1 MTTESFRLLLHP
13 QCLAEEKA
21 VSTRL
26 AEERDR
32 AEADSREKETKY
44 LSLSRALQVK
54 STLITDLTHPFIF
67 CACFLHTWVAGVCDR
82 FNPFQ

>member
-1 MTTESFRLLLHP
+1 MTRSEPHRVAFALVMSENIRDPQRAFVYFLPP

-44 LSLSRALQVK
+44 LALSRALQVQ
-54 STLITDLTHPFIF
+54 TRFIRLI
-67 CACFLHTWVAGVCDR
+67 
-82 FNPFQ
+82 

>member
-13 QCLAEEKA
+13 QCSAEEKA

-44 LSLSRALQVK
+44 LALSRALQVK
-54 STLITDLTHPFIF
+54 PPLITRLTHSVQR
-67 CACFLHTWVAGVCDR
+67 CH
-82 FNPFQ
+82 

>member
-1 MTTESFRLLLHP
+1 MVRP

-32 AEADSREKETKY
+32 AEADSREKETKF
-44 LSLSRALQVK
+44 LALSRALQVK
-54 STLITDLTHPFIF
+54 TGLVTLILVVMVTDVLGE
-67 CACFLHTWVAGVCDR
+67 CE
-82 FNPFQ
+82 